1 MNRETKNT
9 TQTYTLLPKRRTSD
23 LRNHLLEAGKLE
35 CQVIHR
41 LGAERSKY
49 SNKLYLLEQ
58 GMQELLKFR
67 VVEAYDLYGE
77 AYQHPVDSAII
88 EVYDGI
94 GDINNVQR
102 YHYRPHDPTSGRYQP
117 FASQRSEER
126 RVGKEWVSTCRSR
139 WSPDY

>member
-1 MNRETKNT
+1 
-9 TQTYTLLPKRRTSD
+9 
-23 LRNHLLEAGKLE
+23 
-35 CQVIHR
+35 
-41 LGAERSKY
+41 
-49 SNKLYLLEQ
+49 
-58 GMQELLKFR
+58 MQELLKFR

-117 FASQRSEER
+117 FAYQLVPGSPNFSVAPFHEKSFQLFAKVGMRSEER
-126 RVGKEWVSTCRSR
+126 RVGKGGFRSGR
-139 WSPDY
+139 FGGRRYT